1 MPKCL
6 NSRETDTAGMVEID
20 VSKDVSLLENT
31 VRRLACELNIEL
43 KDVSENAYLLALAG
57 SNNIA
62 VRYHHDFDGY
72 ECFAAEKGVA
82 SVRIARVAGKYLFNI
97 ENYSEKL
104 LEMARRPAENPI
116 ERRMDLQVLLMELQ
130 KKIAP
135 GKICSR
141 PVVALTEPELNLFTA
156 ETILRYLS

>member
-6 NSRETDTAGMVEID
+6 NSRETDTKGMVEID

-31 VRRLACELNIEL
+31 VRRLACELDIEL
-43 KDVSENAYLLALAG
+43 KDISENAYLLALAG
-57 SNNIA
+57 SNNLD
-62 VRYHHDFDGY
+62 VHYHHDFDGY
-72 ECFAAEKGVA
+72 ECFAAEMGVA
-82 SVRIARVAGKYLFNI
+82 SVRIARVAGQYLFNV
-97 ENYSEKL
+97 ENYNEKL
-104 LEMARRPAENPI
+104 LEIARQPAKNPI
-116 ERRMDLQVLLMELQ
+116 ERRMDIQILLMELQ

-141 PVVALTEPELNLFTA
+141 PVVALIEPELNLVTA